1 MKQAQ
6 QADLTLLIAM
16 LQKARVTRFTLTWA
30 VVTATHVHVQEA
42 PFVFKYDL
50 YELCICC
57 WFLLLRSCHPYKA
70 VNLEGNYQKNRPVR
84 AK

>member
-16 LQKARVTRFTLTWA
+16 LQKDRVTRFTLTWA

-42 PFVFKYDL
+42 
-50 YELCICC
+50 
-57 WFLLLRSCHPYKA
+57 LRSCHPYKA